1 MRAWKEVL
9 VKSARGITF
18 LEVVLAVALLGLT
31 TMSVVLAV
39 NYIGAASMRNAHR
52 MNEAEIANRLLLQYF
67 DDPASLPSDTQPIQ
81 YGKEGEFRYRWTL
94 GEEPVT
100 VELPTPVTPNA
111 EDDRR
116 EQQLAS
122 LGRSTTDRF
131 NRFRVV
137 RIRVWLGEETGGSF
151 YPDPG
156 VPQVTLARLY
166 DPADIPNWNP
176 DKLRRQID
184 SGGGLKGV
192 LDQMTGAR
200 NAGLRPS
207 ISQQDSSRRLESS
220 SGKSA
225 SNK

>member
-1 MRAWKEVL
+1 MR
-9 VKSARGITF
+9 SARGITF
-18 LEVVLAVALLGLT
+18 LETILAVALLGLT

-39 NYIGAASMRNAHR
+39 NYISLASLRNAHR
-52 MNEAEIANRLLLQYF
+52 MNEAEIANRLMLQFF
-67 DDPASLPSDTQPIQ
+67 DDPASLPSDSQPIQ

-100 VELPTPVTPNA
+100 VELPTPVTPDA
-111 EDDRR
+111 EADRR

-122 LGRSTTDRF
+122 LGRSSTDRF
-131 NRFRVV
+131 SRFRVV
-137 RIRVWLGEETGGSF
+137 RVKVWLGEETGGNF
-151 YPDPG
+151 FPDAG
-156 VPQVTLARLY
+156 VPQVTLSRLY

-200 NAGLRPS
+200 NSGLRPS
-207 ISQQDSSRRLESS
+207 VSQQDSNRRQQSTTGVGGG
-220 SGKSA
+220 GK
-225 SNK
+225 K

>member
-1 MRAWKEVL
+1 
-9 VKSARGITF
+9 VKFARGITF
-18 LEVVLAVALLGLT
+18 LETILAVALLGLT

-39 NYIGAASMRNAHR
+39 NYIGAASVRNAHR
-52 MNEAEIANRLLLQYF
+52 MNEAEIANRLMLQFF

-81 YGKEGEFRYRWTL
+81 YGKDGEFRYRWTL

-100 VELPTPVTPNA
+100 VELPTPVTPSA

-131 NRFRVV
+131 SRFRVV
-137 RIRVWLGEETGGSF
+137 RVKVWLGEETGGSYF
-151 YPDPG
+151 PDAG
-156 VPQVTLARLY
+156 VPQVTLSRLY

-184 SGGGLKGV
+184 AGGGLKGV

-200 NAGLRPS
+200 NSGLRPS
-207 ISQQDSSRRLESS
+207 ISQQDSTRRQESATGG
-220 SGKSA
+220 SGK
-225 SNK
+225 K

>member
-1 MRAWKEVL
+1 M
-9 VKSARGITF
+9 KSARGITF
-18 LEVVLAVALLGLT
+18 LETILAVALLGLT

-39 NYIGAASMRNAHR
+39 NYIAAASVRNAHR

-67 DDPASLPSDTQPIQ
+67 DDPESLPSDALPIQ
-81 YGKEGEFRYRWTL
+81 YGKEGQFRYRWTL
-94 GEEPVT
+94 GEEAVT
-100 VELPTPVTPNA
+100 VELPTPATPNA

-116 EQQLAS
+116 EQQLAA
-122 LGRSTTDRF
+122 LGRSTGDRF

-137 RIRVWLGEETGGSF
+137 RVKVWLGEETGGGYF
-151 YPDPG
+151 PDIG

-207 ISQQDSSRRLESS
+207 ISQQSSTRRQESATSGAS
-220 SGKSA
+220 SGGSK
-225 SNK
+225 K

>member
-1 MRAWKEVL
+1 MKL
-9 VKSARGITF
+9 ARGITF
-18 LEVVLAVALLGLT
+18 LETILAVALLGLT

-39 NYIGAASMRNAHR
+39 NYIGAASVRNAHR
-52 MNEAEIANRLLLQYF
+52 MNEAEIGNRLMLQFF
-67 DDPASLPSDTQPIQ
+67 DDPASLPSESQPIQ
-81 YGKEGEFRYRWTL
+81 YGRDGEFRYRWTL

-111 EDDRR
+111 EEDRR

-122 LGRSTTDRF
+122 LGRSSTDRF
-131 NRFRVV
+131 SRFRVV
-137 RIRVWLGEETGGSF
+137 RVKVWLGEETGGSYF
-151 YPDPG
+151 ADG
-156 VPQVTLARLY
+156 TVPQVTLSRIY

-200 NAGLRPS
+200 GGGLRPS
-207 ISQQDSSRRLESS
+207 VSQQDTTRRQQSTT
-220 SGKSA
+220 GGGR
-225 SNK
+225 NK